1 MKMEGLMIFALAAKP
16 LLMHAIRKWFK
27 YLLKSHKGA
36 NSKGGFGPLL
46 KLQWN
51 STLHYNSN

>member
-1 MKMEGLMIFALAAKP
+1 MEGLMIFALAAKA
-16 LLMHAIRKWFK
+16 LLMHAIRKWLK

-46 KLQWN
+46 KMQWN